1 LDINVSNLKT
11 SEEYVK
17 GTTHTNFL
25 IRPVHF
31 LCQAPSTHSH
41 AVTFTSPPPHS
52 EGKPAKVKMLIRLLT
67 SNDPLLLN
75 LQQNSTRR

>member
-25 IRPVHF
+25 IRPE
-31 LCQAPSTHSH
+31 APSTHSH

-52 EGKPAKVKMLIRLLT
+52 EGKPAKVKMLIRLYLT